1 MKKRSVLLLAVVI
14 LSLSLCACAEKE
26 PAAPET
32 TQAVQQ
38 VSSPVIE
45 VKITPENLYDYFEYR
60 EYTTYFK
67 NDDGNVTSVQIAYGF
82 ALKEG
87 YTAANSPEHKD
98 TLEITFTADGIVN
111 RGSFDVDYTTLQYTG
126 TVSGTETNPV
136 SGTLAFW
143 PKGDRTVIWPY
154 GLYSDS
160 YIIYLQNFTVTAAK
174 GNIFLKN
181 G

>member
-1 MKKRSVLLLAVVI
+1 MKKISVLFLAAI
-14 LSLSLCACAEKE
+14 LSLFLCACAEKE

-32 TQAVQQ
+32 TQTGQQ
-38 VSSPVIE
+38 VSSPIIE
-45 VKITPENLYDYFEYR
+45 VTITPDNLYDFFEYR

-67 NDDGNVTSVQIAYGF
+67 NDNGDVTSVQVAYGF
-82 ALKEG
+82 ALKDG
-87 YTAANSPEHKD
+87 YVAANSPEHKD
-98 TLEITFTADGIVN
+98 TLEIMFTADGIVN
-111 RGSFDVDYTTLQYTG
+111 RGSFVVDYTTLQYTG

-160 YIIYLQNFTVTAAK
+160 YIIYSQNFTVNAAK